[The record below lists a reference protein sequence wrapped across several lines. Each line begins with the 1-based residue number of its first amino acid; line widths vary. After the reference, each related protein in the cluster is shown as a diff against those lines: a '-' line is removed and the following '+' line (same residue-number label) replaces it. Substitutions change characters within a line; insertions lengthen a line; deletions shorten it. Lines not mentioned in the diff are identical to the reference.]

1 MENMKNVIIAIDGPA
16 GAGKSS
22 VSKAVSKKL
31 GFTYIDTGAMY
42 RACALMALETG
53 VDVRQYT
60 NRLPLMFDDFE
71 LVLKAD
77 KDIQRVILNDIDITL
92 EIREP
97 DISIGASYISAIPY
111 VRDKM
116 VELQRKMAQDTS
128 VVMDGRDIGTNVF
141 PSADVKIFLTAKVE
155 ERAKRRQKELMEK
168 GNSVSFEEV
177 LSDMKMR
184 DKNDSEREYAPLK
197 QAVDAVVVDNTEL
210 SFDETVDAVL
220 KCIKEK
226 VKV

>member
-1 MENMKNVIIAIDGPA
+1 MKNIIIAIDGPA

-42 RACALMALETG
+42 RACALMAIETG

-60 NRLPLMFDDFE
+60 PQLPLMFEDFE
-71 LVLKAD
+71 LKLEVG
-77 KDIQRVILNDIDITL
+77 KDTQRVILNDIDITR

-97 DISIGASYISAIPY
+97 DISIGASYISAIPF

-116 VELQRKMAQDTS
+116 VELQRKMAENTS

-141 PSADVKIFLTAKVE
+141 PSADVKIFLTADVE
-155 ERAKRRQKELMEK
+155 ERAKRRLKELSEK
-168 GNSVSFEEV
+168 GTETTLENV
-177 LSDMKMR
+177 LKDMKMR
-184 DKNDSEREYAPLK
+184 DENDSKRAYAPLK
-197 QAVDAVVVDNTEL
+197 KADDAVVVDNTSL
-210 SFDETVDAVL
+210 SFEKTIEAVIE
-220 KCIKEK
+220 CINDKIK
-226 VKV
+226 V

>member
-1 MENMKNVIIAIDGPA
+1 MEKAGKIIIAIDGPA

-22 VSKAVSKKL
+22 VSKAVSQKL

-42 RACALMALETG
+42 RACALMAIETG

-60 NRLPLMFDDFE
+60 PQLPLMFEDFE
-71 LVLKAD
+71 LVLKFENN
-77 KDIQRVILNDIDITL
+77 KQKIILNDIDITR

-116 VELQRKMAQDTS
+116 VELQRKMAENES

-141 PSADVKIFLTAKVE
+141 PNADVKIYLTADVT
-155 ERAKRRQKELMEK
+155 ERAKRRLKELLEK
-168 GNSVSFEEV
+168 GTSTDLAAV

-184 DKNDSEREYAPLK
+184 DKNDSERDYAPLK
-197 QAVDAVVVDNTEL
+197 KADDAVVVDNTSL
-210 SFDETVDAVL
+210 SFEQSVDTVIE
-220 KCIKEK
+220 CINNKIK
-226 VKV
+226 V

>member
-1 MENMKNVIIAIDGPA
+1 MKNIIIAIDGPA

-42 RACALMALETG
+42 RACALMAIETG

-60 NRLPLMFDDFE
+60 PQLPLMFEDFE
-71 LVLKAD
+71 LKLEAG
-77 KDIQRVILNDIDITL
+77 KDTQRVILNDIDITR

-97 DISIGASYISAIPY
+97 DISIGASYISAIPF

-116 VELQRKMAQDTS
+116 VELQRKMAENTS

-141 PSADVKIFLTAKVE
+141 PSADVKIFLTADVE
-155 ERAKRRQKELMEK
+155 ERAKRRLKELSEK
-168 GNSVSFEEV
+168 GTEATLENV
-177 LSDMKMR
+177 LKDMKMR
-184 DKNDSEREYAPLK
+184 DENDSKRAYAPLK
-197 QAVDAVVVDNTEL
+197 KADDAVVVDNTSL
-210 SFDETVDAVL
+210 SFEKTIEAVIE
-220 KCIKEK
+220 CINDKIK
-226 VKV
+226 V